1 MIITIG
7 FHFLWF
13 PIKFHSNY
21 EYIIFPGQLGSK
33 DPSMMEGSIPYQ
45 FKGEKDCYASGEVF
59 IGDKAS
65 HGYGFQEDYR
75 GCKM

>member
-1 MIITIG
+1 
-7 FHFLWF
+7 
-13 PIKFHSNY
+13 
-21 EYIIFPGQLGSK
+21 
-33 DPSMMEGSIPYQ
+33 MMEGSIPYQ